1 MRAALYWNYATRSLR
16 RGGQRTVLAVFCI
29 AVGVMAIVA
38 LQLASLMVS
47 NNLTGNVRQA
57 NGGDLSARNDVIPF
71 QQQDIAYFRG
81 LVTGGKATGV
91 TALTT
96 ESGTVYH
103 GDQTYPAAIG
113 VVADPAHYP
122 LVGQPTFTDPA
133 GGDMHRLLA
142 APDNMIVSADVA
154 KNLGVGVGGQVT
166 VSDGRGRSAT
176 GHVTGIT
183 RANSFSG
190 SADIYIQ
197 RGRFASSIS
206 IPLGYSVF
214 DLTTASD
221 AQANAT
227 AALIKRRYPLAT
239 VQTVADALRQ
249 RQEQVS
255 QMHEYLQ
262 VVGILALLIGGFG
275 VVNTMNVLL
284 ARRRI
289 EIAML
294 KTAGYRRGDLYGLF
308 GLEAA
313 LLGIMGGVL
322 GAVLGTALSYLVKTL
337 IENAF
342 QLQLPFVIDPVS
354 VGMGVVVGL
363 CTAVIFGLQPIA
375 RAAQVRPQ
383 AVLRDSPERG
393 GWGAFLSNA
402 VLFVVL
408 SVLFCLL
415 AGVILGDA
423 LVGVIVV
430 YGTFIVL
437 GIFGLIFGLLILLLS
452 RLPIPER
459 LGPRS
464 LLFSTLA
471 LLLSLLVA
479 RVLLPIGVVLVAL
492 SLLSY
497 VVALLPRPWKATIKM
512 ALRDVGRQRT
522 RATMTLL
529 ALFVGVFCV
538 GLMVV
543 LGQDVQQKIQDALAG
558 LTDYNV
564 VTLAPAQS
572 RQAVD
577 DQIHHH
583 IGGVKGYQVVNAA
596 QDSPL
601 AVNDRPLADYVGNNV
616 GARGRGGLGRNG
628 TLAYLSGLTGYD
640 LRHQTVRAP
649 IPSGAGNGRALRPS
663 DAGTANV
670 VLPTLLHFLPPLRL
684 KVGDTVTAGPF
695 AVASSPL
702 GGAFGGS
709 NGSSGA
715 GNVTLH
721 IVGFY
726 TVNPLKDFRY
736 PILASTDLVH
746 RFGGPAE
753 QLIYSFRIDP
763 NQANAAVGRIDR
775 YAPGTTS
782 LNLTSLSAIVDQILG
797 NLVILLVALASLA
810 LFAGIII
817 IANAVALAMLER
829 RREQGILKSV
839 GYTSRRVLGGVLVE
853 NGVIGG
859 LGGVLGMVMVAIA
872 TTVLAK
878 TLFKLDLAVPTLT
891 ALALIALVT
900 VIALLTAALVAWTA
914 VRVRP
919 LDVLRYE

>member
-1 MRAALYWNYATRSLR
+1 MRAALYWNYSTRSLR

-81 LVTGGKATGV
+81 LVRSGKATGV

-113 VVADPAHYP
+113 IVADPAHYP
-122 LVGQPTFTDPA
+122 LVGQPSFANPT

-154 KNLGVGVGGQVT
+154 KNLGVGIGGQVT

-183 RANSFSG
+183 RSNSFSG
-190 SADIYIQ
+190 NADIYIQ

-221 AQANAT
+221 AQSNAT
-227 AALIKRRYPLAT
+227 ATLIKRRYPLAT
-239 VQTVADALRQ
+239 VQTVADALKQ

-313 LLGIMGGVL
+313 LLGIMGGVV
-322 GAVLGTALSYLVKTL
+322 GAIAGTALSYLVKTL

-363 CTAVIFGLQPIA
+363 CTAIIFGLQPIA

-402 VLFVVL
+402 VLFLVL
-408 SVLFCLL
+408 SVLFCAL

-437 GIFGLIFGLLILLLS
+437 GIFGLIFGVLIWLLS

-459 LGPRS
+459 LSPRS

-471 LLLSLLVA
+471 LLVSLLVA

-497 VVALLPRPWKATIKM
+497 VVAVLPRSWKATIKM

-583 IGGVKGYQVVNAA
+583 IGGLKNYQVVNAA

-601 AVNDRPLADYVGNNV
+601 AVNGRPLTDYIGNSA
-616 GARGRGGLGRNG
+616 GGRGRGGLGRNG

-640 LRHQTVRAP
+640 LRRQAVSAP
-649 IPSGAGNGRALRPS
+649 IPLGDGRALRPS

-670 VLPTLLHFLPPLRL
+670 LMPTLLHFLPPLRL
-684 KVGDTVTAGPF
+684 KVGDTVTVGPF
-695 AVASSPL
+695 AVAGSPL

-709 NGSSGA
+709 NDASGA
-715 GNVTLH
+715 GSVTLH

-753 QLIYSFRIDP
+753 QLIYTFRIDP

-775 YAPGTTS
+775 YVPGTTS

-919 LDVLRYE
+919 LEVLRYE

>member
-71 QQQDIAYFRG
+71 QQQDIAYFQG

-103 GDQTYPAAIG
+103 GDQNYPAAIG
-113 VVADPAHYP
+113 IVADPAHYP
-122 LVGQPTFTDPA
+122 LVGQPTFSDPA

-154 KNLGVGVGGQVT
+154 KNLGVSIGGQVT

-183 RANSFSG
+183 RSNSFSG
-190 SADIYIQ
+190 NADIYIQ
-197 RGRFASSIS
+197 RVRFASSIS

-221 AQANAT
+221 AQSNAT

-239 VQTVADALRQ
+239 VQTVADALKQ

-294 KTAGYRRGDLYGLF
+294 KTAGYRRGDLYALF

-322 GAVLGTALSYLVKTL
+322 GAMLGTGLSYLVKTL

-342 QLQLPFVIDPVS
+342 QLQLPFVVDPVS

-402 VLFVVL
+402 VLFLLL
-408 SVLFCLL
+408 SVLFCAL

-437 GIFGLIFGLLILLLS
+437 GIFGLIFGLLIWLLS

-459 LGPRS
+459 LSPRS

-471 LLLSLLVA
+471 LLVSLLVA
-479 RVLLPIGVVLVAL
+479 WALLPIGVVLVAL

-497 VVALLPRPWKATIKM
+497 GVAVLPRPWKATIKM

-564 VTLAPAQS
+564 VTLAPTQS

-583 IGGVKGYQVVNAA
+583 IGGLKNYQVVNAA
-596 QDSPL
+596 QDRPL
-601 AVNDRPLADYVGNNV
+601 AVNGRPLADYIGNSA
-616 GARGRGGLGRNG
+616 GGRGGGGLGRNG
-628 TLAYLSGLTGYD
+628 TQAYLSAMTGYD
-640 LRHQTVRAP
+640 LRRQTVNAP
-649 IPSGAGNGRALRPS
+649 IPPGDGRALRPS

-670 VLPTLLHFLPPLRL
+670 LMPTLLHFLPPLRL
-684 KVGDTVTAGPF
+684 KVGDTVTVGPF
-695 AVASSPL
+695 AVAGSPL
-702 GGAFGGS
+702 GGAFGGA

-715 GNVTLH
+715 DSVTLR

-736 PILASTDLVH
+736 PILASTSLVH
-746 RFGGPAE
+746 RFGGSAE
-753 QLIYSFRIDP
+753 QLIYTFRIDP

-775 YAPGTTS
+775 YVPGTTS

-919 LDVLRYE
+919 LEVLRYE

>member
-71 QQQDIAYFRG
+71 QQQDIAYFQG

-103 GDQTYPAAIG
+103 GDQNYPAAIG
-113 VVADPAHYP
+113 IVADPAHYP
-122 LVGQPTFTDPA
+122 LVGQPTFSDPA

-154 KNLGVGVGGQVT
+154 KNLGVGIGGQVT

-183 RANSFSG
+183 RSNSFSG
-190 SADIYIQ
+190 NADIYIQ
-197 RGRFASSIS
+197 RVRFASSIS

-214 DLTTASD
+214 DLTTAND
-221 AQANAT
+221 AQSNAT

-239 VQTVADALRQ
+239 VQTVADALKQ

-313 LLGIMGGVL
+313 LLGIMGGVV
-322 GAVLGTALSYLVKTL
+322 GAVLGTGLSYLVKTL

-402 VLFVVL
+402 VLFLLL
-408 SVLFCLL
+408 SVLFCTL

-437 GIFGLIFGLLILLLS
+437 GIFGLIFGLLIWLLS

-459 LGPRS
+459 LSPRS
-464 LLFSTLA
+464 VLFSTLA
-471 LLLSLLVA
+471 LLVSLLVA
-479 RVLLPIGVVLVAL
+479 WALLPIGVVLVAL

-497 VVALLPRPWKATIKM
+497 GVAVLPRPWKATIKM

-583 IGGVKGYQVVNAA
+583 IGGLKNYQVVNAA

-601 AVNDRPLADYVGNNV
+601 AVNGRPLADYIGNSA
-616 GARGRGGLGRNG
+616 GTRGGGGLGRNG
-628 TLAYLSGLTGYD
+628 TQAYLSAMTGYD
-640 LRHQTVRAP
+640 LRRQTVSAP
-649 IPSGAGNGRALRPS
+649 IPPGDGRALRPS

-670 VLPTLLHFLPPLRL
+670 LMPTLLHFLPPLRL
-684 KVGDTVTAGPF
+684 KLGDTVTVGPF
-695 AVASSPL
+695 AVAGSPL
-702 GGAFGGS
+702 GGAFGAA
-709 NGSSGA
+709 NEASGA
-715 GNVTLH
+715 GNVTLR

-736 PILASTDLVH
+736 PILASTSLVH
-746 RFGGPAE
+746 RFGGSAE
-753 QLIYSFRIDP
+753 QLIYTFRIDP

-775 YAPGTTS
+775 YVPGTTS

-919 LDVLRYE
+919 LEVLRYE